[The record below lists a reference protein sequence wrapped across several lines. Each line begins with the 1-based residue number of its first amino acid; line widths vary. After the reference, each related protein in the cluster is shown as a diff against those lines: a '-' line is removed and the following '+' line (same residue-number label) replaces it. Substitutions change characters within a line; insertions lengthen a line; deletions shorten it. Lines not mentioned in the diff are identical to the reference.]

1 MRRSL
6 RNILISLPEWLTLIC
21 SFQSFLPCPWQ
32 LKNFLN
38 KFNTRYLLPPAKSIP
53 QVTSHNLAVF
63 SKPILFSHHRSCNLL
78 HFNYLKTATLWA
90 SHQFYLFFGFNSLLT
105 SFESCLWC
113 PYTNYPKWT
122 DLYIQAE
129 LLNDYTLLLFHEVR
143 ITADQQFWINLRT
156 KTSFREIHSL
166 TMNNC
171 QLQTLSIFS
180 IKWASVSLHKMT
192 VVNLSQFLIVQIFH
206 KKIKHFLIS
215 WRFFSRIN
223 SNSVLILVSRSI
235 NYVDILVLFEDQS
248 RLPTDKEVVTI
259 QVGPTNLGSHGNIP
273 LHWKNN
279 AIYKLREYILLA
291 SLFESSGYLVR
302 TNTLH
307 FSEISRMKTR
317 ISSNYDISFNMLWLW
332 RKWQFVIDCAVQLPL
347 LQDIILVNYLNK

>member
-1 MRRSL
+1 
-6 RNILISLPEWLTLIC
+6 
-21 SFQSFLPCPWQ
+21 
-32 LKNFLN
+32 
-38 KFNTRYLLPPAKSIP
+38 
-53 QVTSHNLAVF
+53 
-63 SKPILFSHHRSCNLL
+63 
-78 HFNYLKTATLWA
+78 
-90 SHQFYLFFGFNSLLT
+90 
-105 SFESCLWC
+105 
-113 PYTNYPKWT
+113 
-122 DLYIQAE
+122 
-129 LLNDYTLLLFHEVR
+129 
-143 ITADQQFWINLRT
+143 
-156 KTSFREIHSL
+156 
-166 TMNNC
+166 MNNC

-180 IKWASVSLHKMT
+180 IKWASVSLHEMT
-192 VVNLSQFLIVQIFH
+192 VVNLPQFLIVQIFH
-206 KKIKHFLIS
+206 KKIKHLLIS

-223 SNSVLILVSRSI
+223 SNSVLILVSGSI
-235 NYVDILVLFEDQS
+235 NYVDILVLFEDQGW
-248 RLPTDKEVVTI
+248 LPTDKEVVTI
-259 QVGPTNLGSHGNIP
+259 QVRPTNLGSHGNIP